1 MLRDSGLT
9 VATVN
14 RTVPRADAVARL
26 VRMGGHRRASRGLV
40 HGRRAA
46 AWLVL
51 GAVGFFASVAATA
64 QGAGTDGAPA
74 PTPVPDRAAVPAPAR
89 ADQLAPVEITG
100 SRPDDVQERRQSTA
114 AKIII
119 GRDEIDRFGDSTLGD
134 VLKRLPGVTIQGRP
148 GRGGAIR
155 LRGLGNGYTQIL
167 LDGERVPP
175 GFSLDSLSPDQIER
189 IEILRAP
196 TAETGAR
203 AIAGTIN
210 IVTREGYSKRV
221 NDLRLVAAWENEAL
235 QPSLAW
241 TRNIVAGDWTIN
253 YSLTAFAQNR
263 DSSSTTTT
271 QDSRLDDGS
280 ARLGQV
286 DDGSVHERR
295 HGLHATGRLQWRG
308 EGGVDQL
315 NLTPILVYGSGTTH
329 RQGRLTQTCPAVMP
343 PCDPAP
349 YDTSTTEG
357 SGSYSLARLNAQW
370 TRRIATGGRIETRA
384 GVGQA
389 YLPSHSFRTETTSGV
404 VSRTFQ
410 DSGASRDTSYSASVK
425 LTTPILADHSVVSG
439 VEFEL
444 NRRND
449 ERHPL
454 ENGLPVAS
462 DFGDALSARALRY
475 AAYAQDE
482 WNVTPNWAAHA
493 GLRWE
498 AIATRGSAAQGE
510 PDAANRSSVW
520 TPLLHAVWKPDP
532 KGRDQV
538 RFSLTRSYRS
548 PTLTNLLARTSYNSR
563 YPVTGPNLPTQP
575 DRAGNPDLKP
585 ELANGIDIAIERYLA
600 GSGLLSANVFRRNI
614 TNYMRSVTTLESVSY
629 SASKRYVLRP
639 ENVGKAVTEGVE
651 LEAKFRMSDVWPDA
665 PRVDVRS
672 NASFFRSRVRGV
684 SGPDNRLD
692 QQPDYTAN
700 VGLDYRVP
708 GLPLTLGGNLNW
720 TPGYLTRLSDVQTA
734 TIGRKLGA
742 DAYGLWTFSPTLA
755 LRVTASNLAAADY
768 VFGSTVDGPDFQG
781 VPVREGSRTT
791 APTFVNLQMRL
802 EMKL

>member
-1 MLRDSGLT
+1 VET
-9 VATVN
+9 VDRVQPPAG
-14 RTVPRADAVARL
+14 A
-26 VRMGGHRRASRGLV
+26 RRARV
-40 HGRRAA
+40 VAA
-46 AWLVL
+46 ATLAL
-51 GAVGFFASVAATA
+51 SAATA
-64 QGAGTDGAPA
+64 GAQPAASGDVPAPTSPVPAGAPA
-74 PTPVPDRAAVPAPAR
+74 GPA
-89 ADQLAPVEITG
+89 APVQPAAAQPTTAPGVKAGEAKHDLEPVQVTG
-100 SRPDDVQERRQSTA
+100 SRADDIQERRNSTA
-114 AKIII
+114 AKIVI

-210 IVTREGYSKRV
+210 IVTREGYSTRV
-221 NDLRLVAAWENEAL
+221 NDLKLTAAWENRAL

-241 TRNIVAGDWTIN
+241 TRNVAAGDWTVN
-253 YSLTAFAQNR
+253 YSLTAFAQDR
-263 DSSSTTTT
+263 DSSSTTATL
-271 QDSRLDDGS
+271 DNRLDDGS
-280 ARLGQV
+280 ERLGQV
-286 DDGSVHERR
+286 DAGSERERR

-315 NLTPILVYGSGTTH
+315 NLTPILVYGTGRTH
-329 RQGRLTQTCPAVMP
+329 REGRLTQTCPDVMP
-343 PCDPAP
+343 PCAPVP
-349 YDTSTTEG
+349 YDTSGTDG
-357 SGSYSLARLNAQW
+357 KGSYSLARLNAQW
-370 TRRIATGGRIETRA
+370 TRRIATGGRVESRV

-389 YLPSHSFRTETTSGV
+389 YQPSRSFRTEFTNGA
-404 VSRTFQ
+404 VSRTFE
-410 DSGASRDTSYSASVK
+410 DAGASRDTSYSTSVK
-425 LTTPILADHSVVSG
+425 LTTPFLDAHSLVSG
-439 VEFEL
+439 AEFEL

-449 ERHPL
+449 TRHPL
-454 ENGLPVAS
+454 ENGVPVAS
-462 DFGDALSARALRY
+462 DFGDELFARALRY

-482 WNVTPNWAAHA
+482 WSATPNWAAHA

-510 PDAANRSSVW
+510 PDASNRSSVW

-548 PTLTNLLARTSYNSR
+548 PMLSSLIARTSYNTR

-575 DRAGNPDLKP
+575 DRSGNPDLKP

-614 TNYMRSVTTLESVSY
+614 TNYMRSVTTLETVSY
-629 SASKRYVLRP
+629 SGSKRYVLRP
-639 ENVGKAVTEGVE
+639 ENVGDATTEGIE
-651 LEAKFRMSDVWPDA
+651 LEAKLRLSDVWADA
-665 PRVDVRS
+665 PRIDLRS
-672 NASFFRSRVRGV
+672 NASFFRSRVRGAP
-684 SGPDNRLD
+684 GPDNRLD

-720 TPGYLTRLSDVQTA
+720 TPGYLTRISDVQTA
-734 TIGRKLGA
+734 TLGRKLVV
-742 DAYGLWTFSPTLA
+742 DAFGLWTFSPTFA
-755 LRVTASNLAAADY
+755 LRVTASNLAPSDY

-781 VPVREGSRTT
+781 IPVRESSRTT
-791 APTFVNLQMRL
+791 APTFVNVQLRL
-802 EMKL
+802 ELKL

>member
-1 MLRDSGLT
+1 MET
-9 VATVN
+9 VD
-14 RTVPRADAVARL
+14 RARPLAGA
-26 VRMGGHRRASRGLV
+26 
-40 HGRRAA
+40 RAA
-46 AWLVL
+46 R
-51 GAVGFFASVAATA
+51 VAAALAFAFGAAIA
-64 QGAGTDGAPA
+64 QAQSASPGDGSAAP
-74 PTPVPDRAAVPAPAR
+74 VVPATKPGDAS
-89 ADQLAPVEITG
+89 QNLAPVQITG
-100 SRPDDVQERRQSTA
+100 SRADDVQERRNSTA

-134 VLKRLPGVTIQGRP
+134 VLKRLPGVTIQGPP

-167 LDGERVPP
+167 LDGEPVPP

-221 NDLRLVAAWENEAL
+221 NDLRVMAARENQAL
-235 QPSLAW
+235 QPSVAW

-271 QDSRLDDGS
+271 LDNRLDDGS
-280 ARLGQV
+280 ERLGQV
-286 DDGSVHERR
+286 DVGSVREHR

-308 EGGVDQL
+308 EGGIDQL
-315 NLTPILVYGSGTTH
+315 NLTPILIYGSGKTR
-329 RQGRLTQTCPAVMP
+329 RQGRLTQTCPDVAP
-343 PCDPAP
+343 PCDPVP

-370 TRRIATGGRIETRA
+370 NRRIATGGRIETRA

-389 YLPSHSFRTETTSGV
+389 SQPSHSFRTELTNGV
-404 VSRTFQ
+404 VSRTFE
-410 DSGASRDTSYSASVK
+410 DMGASHDTSYSTSVK
-425 LTTPILADHSVVSG
+425 LTTPLFEGHSVVSG
-439 VEFEL
+439 AEFEL
-444 NRRND
+444 NQRKD
-449 ERHPL
+449 TRHPL
-454 ENGLPVAS
+454 ENNAPVAS
-462 DFGDALSARALRY
+462 DFGDELSARALRC

-482 WNVTPNWAAHA
+482 WSLTPNWAAHA

-498 AIATRGSAAQGE
+498 ALATRGSAAQGE
-510 PDAANRSSVW
+510 PDASNRSSVW

-548 PTLTNLLARTSYNSR
+548 PTLSNLIARTSYNTRFS
-563 YPVTGPNLPTQP
+563 VTGPNLPTQP
-575 DRAGNPDLKP
+575 DRAGNSELKP
-585 ELANGIDIAIERYLA
+585 ELANGIDMAIERYLS
-600 GSGLLSANVFRRNI
+600 GSGLLSASVFRRNI
-614 TNYMRSVTTLESVSY
+614 MNYMRSVTMLETVSY
-629 SASKRYVLRP
+629 STSKRYVLRP
-639 ENVGKAVTEGVE
+639 ENVGDATTEGVE

-665 PRVDVRS
+665 PRVDVRG

-684 SGPDNRLD
+684 PGPDNRLD

-700 VGLDYRVP
+700 LGLDYRVP
-708 GLPLTLGGNLNW
+708 GRPFTLGGNLNW
-720 TPGYLTRLSDVQTA
+720 TPGYLTRISDVQTA
-734 TIGRKLGA
+734 TIGKKLVA
-742 DAYGLWTFSPTLA
+742 DVYGLWTFSPTLA

-768 VFGSTVDGPDFQG
+768 FFGSAVDGPDLQR
-781 VPVREGSRTT
+781 VPVRESSRTT
-791 APTFVNLQMRL
+791 APTFVNLQLRL

>member
-1 MLRDSGLT
+1 MKT
-9 VATVN
+9 VDRVQPIAGVRVARVVVASTL
-14 RTVPRADAVARL
+14 AIACAVA
-26 VRMGGHRRASRGLV
+26 H
-40 HGRRAA
+40 
-46 AWLVL
+46 
-51 GAVGFFASVAATA
+51 A
-64 QGAGTDGAPA
+64 QSGTSGETQTPSAPTPTAPA
-74 PTPVPDRAAVPAPAR
+74 PAKAPAPAP
-89 ADQLAPVEITG
+89 APAPNAGDGQNLAPVQITG
-100 SRPDDVQERRQSTA
+100 SRADDVQERRNSTA

-119 GRDEIDRFGDSTLGD
+119 GREEIDRFGDSTLGD

-221 NDLRLVAAWENEAL
+221 NDLRLTAAWENQAL
-235 QPSLAW
+235 QPSVAW
-241 TRNIVAGDWTIN
+241 TRNIVAGDWTVN

-271 QDSRLDDGS
+271 DDVRFDDGS

-286 DDGSVHERR
+286 DDGSVRERR
-295 HGLHATGRLQWRG
+295 HGLHATSRLQWRG
-308 EGGVDQL
+308 EGGIDQI
-315 NLTPILVYGSGTTH
+315 NLMPILVYGSGRTH
-329 RQGRLTQTCPAVMP
+329 RQGHLTQTCPDVVP
-343 PCDPAP
+343 PCDPVP
-349 YDTSTTEG
+349 YDTSATEG

-370 TRRIATGGRIETRA
+370 NRRIASGGRIETRA

-389 YLPSHSFRTETTSGV
+389 YQPSHSFRTETTNGA
-404 VSRTFQ
+404 VSRTFE
-410 DSGASRDTSYSASVK
+410 DTGASRDTSYSTSIK
-425 LTTPILADHSVVSG
+425 LTTPMFDDHSVVSG
-439 VEFEL
+439 AEFEL

-449 ERHPL
+449 SRNPL
-454 ENGLPVAS
+454 ENNAPVAS
-462 DFGDALSARALRY
+462 DFGDDLSARALRY
-475 AAYAQDE
+475 AVYAQDE
-482 WNVTPNWAAHA
+482 WNLSPNWAAHA

-498 AIATRGSAAQGE
+498 AIATRGSAAQGQ
-510 PDAANRSSVW
+510 PDASNRSSVW

-548 PTLTNLLARTSYNSR
+548 PTLSNLIARTSYNTRFS
-563 YPVTGPNLPTQP
+563 VTGPNLPTQP

-614 TNYMRSVTTLESVSY
+614 TNYMRSVTTLETVSY
-629 SASKRYVLRP
+629 SGSKRYVLRP
-639 ENVGKAVTEGVE
+639 ENVGDAVTEGVE
-651 LEAKFRMSDVWPDA
+651 LEAKFRMSDLWPEA
-665 PRVDVRS
+665 PRVDVRT
-672 NASFFRSRVRGV
+672 NASFFRSRVKGV
-684 SGPDNRLD
+684 PGPDNRLD

-700 VGLDYRVP
+700 LGLDYRVP
-708 GLPLTLGGNLNW
+708 TLPFTLGGNLNW
-720 TPGYLTRLSDVQTA
+720 TPGYLTRISDVQTA
-734 TIGRKLGA
+734 TIGRKLVA
-742 DAYGLWTFSPTLA
+742 DIYGLWTFSPTLA
-755 LRVTASNLAAADY
+755 LRATASNLAAADY
-768 VFGSTVDGPDFQG
+768 VYGSTVDGPDFQG
-781 VPVREGSRTT
+781 IPVRESSRTT
-791 APTFVNLQMRL
+791 APTFVNVQLRL

>member
-1 MLRDSGLT
+1 MKT
-9 VATVN
+9 VD
-14 RTVPRADAVARL
+14 RAQPSVRARVTRVVVAL
-26 VRMGGHRRASRGLV
+26 A
-40 HGRRAA
+40 
-46 AWLVL
+46 
-51 GAVGFFASVAATA
+51 FAFGAATLHA
-64 QGAGTDGAPA
+64 QSANPSDAPAAPSAPA
-74 PTPVPDRAAVPAPAR
+74 PAAAPKSGDAG
-89 ADQLAPVEITG
+89 QSLAPVQITG
-100 SRPDDVQERRQSTA
+100 SRADDVQERRNSTA

-210 IVTREGYSKRV
+210 IITREGYSKRV
-221 NDLRLVAAWENEAL
+221 NDLRLIAALENRAV

-241 TRNIVAGDWTIN
+241 TRNIVAGDWTVN

-263 DSSSTTTT
+263 DNSSTTTT
-271 QDSRLDDGS
+271 LDNRLDDGS
-280 ARLGQV
+280 ERLGQV
-286 DDGSVHERR
+286 DVGSVRERR
-295 HGLHATGRLQWRG
+295 DGLHATGRLQWRG
-308 EGGVDQL
+308 EGGIDQL
-315 NLTPILVYGSGTTH
+315 NLTPILIYGTGKTH
-329 RQGRLTQTCPAVMP
+329 RQGRLAQTCPAVLP
-343 PCDPAP
+343 PCDPVP

-370 TRRIATGGRIETRA
+370 NRRIATGGQIETRA

-389 YLPSHSFRTETTSGV
+389 WQPSHSFRTELTNGA
-404 VSRTFQ
+404 VSRTFE
-410 DSGASRDTSYSASVK
+410 DTGASRDTSYSTSVK
-425 LTTPILADHSVVSG
+425 LTTPLFDDHSVVSG
-439 VEFEL
+439 AEFEL
-444 NRRND
+444 NQRKD
-449 ERHPL
+449 TRHPL
-454 ENGLPVAS
+454 ENNAPVAS
-462 DFGDALSARALRY
+462 DFGDQLFARALRY

-482 WNVTPNWAAHA
+482 WSLTPNWAAHA

-498 AIATRGSAAQGE
+498 AIATRGTAAQGE
-510 PDAANRSSVW
+510 PDASNRSSVW

-548 PTLTNLLARTSYNSR
+548 PTLSNLIARTSYNTR
-563 YPVTGPNLPTQP
+563 YPITGPNLPTQP
-575 DRAGNPDLKP
+575 DRAGNPELKP

-614 TNYMRSVTTLESVSY
+614 TNYMRSVTALETVSY
-629 SASKRYVLRP
+629 SSSKRYVLRP
-639 ENVGKAVTEGVE
+639 ENVGDAITEGVE
-651 LEAKFRMSDVWPDA
+651 LEAKFRMSDLWPEA
-665 PRVDVRS
+665 PRVDFRT
-672 NASFFRSRVRGV
+672 NASFLRSRVRGV
-684 SGPDNRLD
+684 PGPDNRLD

-700 VGLDYRVP
+700 LGLDYRVP
-708 GLPLTLGGNLNW
+708 GLPFTLGGNLNW
-720 TPGYLTRLSDVQTA
+720 TPGYLTRISDVQTA
-734 TIGRKLGA
+734 TIGRKLVA
-742 DAYGLWTFSPTLA
+742 DVYGLWTFSPTLA
-755 LRVTASNLAAADY
+755 LRVTASNLAANDY
-768 VFGSTVDGPDFQG
+768 VYGGTVDGPDLQG
-781 VPVREGSRTT
+781 IPVRESSRTT
-791 APTFVNLQMRL
+791 APTFINLQLRL